1 MSASTKK
8 VRDVTGLHPESHR
21 VRKELAEKS
30 NNDAQRLF
38 VDKKKL
44 VWRCKNLFLVNRMIE
59 FVALLHF
66 ACNIFITL
74 LIIFLNSTIYFVF
87 NNARLIVKKEN
98 LNKKNTFSSGFGLLN
113 TLYITTKTKGPRPES
128 LHFSLKNIG
137 EFSSLHGWLIILT
150 GALRSEINESSFTFA
165 SVRSWGIE
173 CFTREESEETL
184 PFT

>member
-1 MSASTKK
+1 
-8 VRDVTGLHPESHR
+8 
-21 VRKELAEKS
+21 
-30 NNDAQRLF
+30 
-38 VDKKKL
+38 
-44 VWRCKNLFLVNRMIE
+44 MIE

-113 TLYITTKTKGPRPES
+113 ALYITTKTKGLRPES

-137 EFSSLHGWLIILT
+137 EFSSLHGRLIILT

-165 SVRSWGIE
+165 SVRS
-173 CFTREESEETL
+173 
-184 PFT
+184 